1 MIHKFYSLYVKFI
14 ILESLDKEKIFSQ
27 FSSIQLLSCFQ
38 LFETPRTAAHQASL
52 SFTNSQSLFKF
63 MSIESVMSSDDAV
76 KVRPDF
82 ECLSVSCRGMGQ
94 QWPASGQRLWVEQT
108 WV

>member
-52 SFTNSQSLFKF
+52 SFTNSQSLLKF
-63 MSIESVMSSDDAV
+63 MSIELVMPFNHLILCHLLLLLPSTL
-76 KVRPDF
+76 P
-82 ECLSVSCRGMGQ
+82 SVSLFQ
-94 QWPASGQRLWVEQT
+94 
-108 WV
+108 